1 MVRRRGAS
9 KSARNGIGMANLLRS
24 PLLNQIRAVPG
35 IPQRVTL
42 SETWY
47 KLVVSSL
54 GGRSPAVQ
62 GGLIQPPG
70 SPSSHRDSIGLRSDK
85 AAKRSR
91 RARRIQSL
99 LRIVNSDAI
108 VRVRIRLSQ
117 PV

>member
-47 KLVVSSL
+47 YAAT
-54 GGRSPAVQ
+54 GGKPAETLAAAEARAVAD
-62 GGLIQPPG
+62 LARPTKTETLADFATLALATPG
-70 SPSSHRDSIGLRSDK
+70 VPVARAK
-85 AAKRSR
+85 ALANHHPV
-91 RARRIQSL
+91 L
-99 LRIVNSDAI
+99 PCFDAPG
-108 VRVRIRLSQ
+108 Q
-117 PV
+117 TP